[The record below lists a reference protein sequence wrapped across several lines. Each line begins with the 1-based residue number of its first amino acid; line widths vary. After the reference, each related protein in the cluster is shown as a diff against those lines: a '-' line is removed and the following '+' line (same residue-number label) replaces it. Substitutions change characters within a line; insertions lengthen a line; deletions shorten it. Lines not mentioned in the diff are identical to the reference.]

1 MDETHDDEIIHR
13 ELDTTRDS
21 PGAAI
26 AEIVAGL
33 EDTDSDELASVWRR
47 IDDMLRPLF
56 SDPPSPDTQLVVTFS
71 YEGYR
76 ITVEQN
82 GTARFVKIS
91 E

>member
-56 SDPPSPDTQLVVTFS
+56 SDPPSPDTNSWSHSVTRAIGLPS
-71 YEGYR
+71 NR
-76 ITVEQN
+76 
-82 GTARFVKIS
+82 TALRAS
-91 E
+91 LR

>member
-1 MDETHDDEIIHR
+1 MNETQDDEIIHR

-21 PGAAI
+21 PSAEI
-26 AEIVAGL
+26 AEIVADL
-33 EDTDSDELASVWRR
+33 EDTDSDELASVWRC
-47 IDDMLRPLF
+47 IDDMLTSLF
-56 SDPPSPDTQLVVTFS
+56 SDPPSPDAQLVVTFS

-82 GTARFVKIS
+82 GTARFVKTS